1 MSGWKP
7 RNEAMTKFR
16 KSEFQSATDRI
27 KSLPEA
33 RQDRIHA
40 GANVIIEAMHLAE
53 VRKALD
59 VTQVALAEASGLQ
72 QGEISRIENHTENVQ
87 LKTLEKYVLG
97 LGGTFKIVADFP
109 DGTHAEIPL
118 RSGKP
123 VKSRI
128 KMETH

>member
-1 MSGWKP
+1 
-7 RNEAMTKFR
+7 MTKFR

-33 RQDRIHA
+33 RQDKIHA
-40 GANVIIEAMHLAE
+40 GANTIIEAMHLAE

-59 VTQVALAEASGLQ
+59 VTQVALAEATGLQ

>member
-1 MSGWKP
+1 M
-7 RNEAMTKFR
+7 AKFR
-16 KSEFQSATDRI
+16 KSEFRPVMERIATLSEDRQKKI
-27 KSLPEA
+27 
-33 RQDRIHA
+33 QA
-40 GANVIIEAMHLAE
+40 GASAIIETMHLAE

-59 VTQVALAEASGLQ
+59 VTQNDLAQATGLQ
-72 QGEISRIENHTENVQ
+72 QGEISRIENHMENVQ

-123 VKSRI
+123 VKSRVKI
-128 KMETH
+128 ETH